1 MFGLRSRNDSSG
13 NVLKQC
19 SLVRPVLA
27 GKAIKGLNLSTTS
40 ISLQWPLS
48 SVPKVAMEEK
58 FNCIPII
65 NRCWPLHQ

>member
-27 GKAIKGLNLSTTS
+27 GKAIKGLNLSTKS
-40 ISLQWPLS
+40 ISLQWPLF
-48 SVPKVAMEEK
+48 SVPKVAMEK